1 MSTSFHGDISFP
13 LLSLPPPSPLHPST
27 SSSCRRQVV
36 HLARPGL
43 HLVGPM
49 STFSSEPGSTVPL
62 QPVPMQTVHRT
73 DSVEAPFDEDSDS
86 DTDESPTN
94 EYDPWEPPRPR
105 PHPSLDQLTCPVQ
118 YMRKYMIQIRD
129 FLADARATNIIV
141 PDRTSEEAHI
151 QFYHIYDRLSTVL
164 QKDSVKLFLRIFEK
178 YTDSL
183 VCGFVITPQTLDL
196 IIAQNA
202 LRCAKLVLEGK
213 SPKLWGQRANP
224 NYITSFGYFPLHQA
238 AESFSVDMI
247 ELLFRHGASAN
258 QRTSGD
264 RIVEGLLPLHVA
276 IENTCQHKYLE
287 DNLLA
292 DQNYWKGNVEY
303 IYKLI
308 HLLCLP
314 EMKIFLD
321 TTRLLATRTDDVV
334 DELLNYIKQ
343 GKLVPAA
350 ILLLAAQRQFRN
362 LNGFDMIKDR
372 IEDHIVALGR
382 EGCRVESGKNTK
394 AKKHLKEMKVHLI
407 NAVLL
412 VKIILKAGEALDKYI
427 QTHSEA
433 SHQEVLGKVSA
444 ILQNHEVGPTGKEF
458 CIEDLNCCPYDCGPP
473 NGLLH
478 EHGDT
483 DLTKAA
489 IGSPIPEAAAKK
501 AVAKKPH
508 DSHWY
513 ARDQFFPLWRSVLTS
528 QFITK
533 VIPPYAPKKELPQYI
548 RDADDHVPGS
558 SQKKLIDERYS
569 QIRLGMLE
577 RSYPRVTSHR
587 KLPCN
592 HQSRRLFGTAA
603 STVLKMLK
611 RV

>member
-1 MSTSFHGDISFP
+1 MGFIQSTFS
-13 LLSLPPPSPLHPST
+13 LLIGTGAGIYIAQNYDVPNVKKIMWGLMGKAKELEDSYKKPTDGKNKEPE
-27 SSSCRRQVV
+27 
-36 HLARPGL
+36 L

-62 QPVPMQTVHRT
+62 Q
-73 DSVEAPFDEDSDS
+73 
-86 DTDESPTN
+86 
-94 EYDPWEPPRPR
+94 
-105 PHPSLDQLTCPVQ
+105 
-118 YMRKYMIQIRD
+118 YMIQIRD

-141 PDRTSEEAHI
+141 PDRTSKEAHL

-164 QKDSVKLFLRIFEK
+164 QKDSVKLFLRIYQK

-247 ELLFRHGASAN
+247 KLLFRHGASAN

-303 IYKLI
+303 IYKLV

-321 TTRLLATRTDDVV
+321 TTRLLATHTDNVV
-334 DELLNYIKQ
+334 DELSNYIKQ

-362 LNGFDMIKDR
+362 LNGFDMIKDC
-372 IEDHIVALGR
+372 IEDYMVTLAR
-382 EGCRVESGKNTK
+382 EGCGVESGKNTK

-407 NAVLL
+407 NALLL
-412 VKIILKAGEALDKYI
+412 VKIILKAGEALDGYI

-433 SHQEVLGKVSA
+433 SHEEVLGKVSA
-444 ILQNHEVGPTGKEF
+444 ILQNHDVGPTGKEF
-458 CIEDLNCCPYDCGPP
+458 CIEDLNCCPYDCGLP
-473 NGLLH
+473 N
-478 EHGDT
+478 GDT
-483 DLTKAA
+483 DLTEAA

-501 AVAKKPH
+501 AVSKKPH

-513 ARDQFFPLWRSVLTS
+513 ARDQFFPVWRSVLKS
-528 QFITK
+528 QFITN
-533 VIPPYAPKKELPQYI
+533 VIPHYAPKKELPQYT
-548 RDADDHVPGS
+548 RDVNDHVPGS

-569 QIRLGMLE
+569 HIRLGMLE
-577 RSYPRVTSHR
+577 RSYPIVTSHR
-587 KLPCN
+587 KLRSN

-603 STVLKMLK
+603 STVVKMLK

>member
-1 MSTSFHGDISFP
+1 
-13 LLSLPPPSPLHPST
+13 
-27 SSSCRRQVV
+27 
-36 HLARPGL
+36 
-43 HLVGPM
+43 M
-49 STFSSEPGSTVPL
+49 STFSSEPESTVPL
-62 QPVPMQTVHRT
+62 QPMPMPMQEVHRT
-73 DSVEAPFDEDSDS
+73 ESVEALSDEDSNS
-86 DTDESPTN
+86 DTDESPTD

-141 PDRTSEEAHI
+141 PDRTATETRI
-151 QFYHIYDRLSTVL
+151 QFYRIYDRLSTVL
-164 QKDSVKLFLRIFEK
+164 RKDSVARFLSIFQK

-238 AESFSVDMI
+238 AETFSVDMI
-247 ELLFRHGASAN
+247 ELLLRHGASAN

-303 IYKLI
+303 IYKLV

-314 EMKIFLD
+314 EMKIFLG
-321 TTRLLATRTDDVV
+321 TTRLLATHTDSVV
-334 DELLNYIKQ
+334 DELWNYIKQ

-350 ILLLAAQRQFRN
+350 ILLLAAQRQFHN

-372 IEDHIVALGR
+372 IGDYMVTLAR
-382 EGCRVESGKNTK
+382 EGFGVESGKNAK

-407 NAVLL
+407 NALLL
-412 VKIILKAGEALDKYI
+412 VKIILKAGEALDGYI

-444 ILQNHEVGPTGKEF
+444 VLQNYDVGPIGKEI
-458 CIEDLNCCPYDCGPP
+458 CIEDLNCCPYDCGRPD
-473 NGLLH
+473 GVLD

-483 DLTKAA
+483 DLTKAD
-489 IGSPIPEAAAKK
+489 IGSPTLEAAEKK
-501 AVAKKPH
+501 AVTKKPH

-513 ARDQFFPLWRSVLTS
+513 ARDRFFPVWRSVLTS
-528 QFITK
+528 PFSTK
-533 VIPPYAPKKELPQYI
+533 AIPPYAPKKELPRYM

-558 SQKKLIDERYS
+558 SQKKLIDERYPH
-569 QIRLGMLE
+569 IRLGMLE
-577 RSYPRVTSHR
+577 RSYPSVTSNR
-587 KLPCN
+587 KLPSN
-592 HQSRRLFGTAA
+592 HRSRRLFGTAA
-603 STVLKMLK
+603 LTVLKMLK
-611 RV
+611 HV

>member
-1 MSTSFHGDISFP
+1 
-13 LLSLPPPSPLHPST
+13 
-27 SSSCRRQVV
+27 
-36 HLARPGL
+36 
-43 HLVGPM
+43 
-49 STFSSEPGSTVPL
+49 
-62 QPVPMQTVHRT
+62 MQTFHRT
-73 DSVEAPFDEDSDS
+73 ESVAALSDEDSNS
-86 DTDESPTN
+86 DADESPTD
-94 EYDPWEPPRPR
+94 EYDPWEPPHPR
-105 PHPSLDQLTCPVQ
+105 PHPSLDELTCPVQ
-118 YMRKYMIQIRD
+118 YMRKYMIQIQD
-129 FLADARATNIIV
+129 FLANARATNIIV

-151 QFYHIYDRLSTVL
+151 QFYRIYDRLSTVL
-164 QKDSVKLFLRIFEK
+164 QKDSVAYFLRIFQK

-213 SPKLWGQRANP
+213 SPKLSGQRANP

-247 ELLFRHGASAN
+247 ELLFHHGASAN

-303 IYKLI
+303 IYKLV

-321 TTRLLATRTDDVV
+321 TTRLLATHTDNVV
-334 DELLNYIKQ
+334 DELWNYIKQ

-362 LNGFDMIKDR
+362 LNGFDMIKDH
-372 IEDHIVALGR
+372 IEDYMVALAR
-382 EGCRVESGKNTK
+382 EGCGVKSGKNTK

-407 NAVLL
+407 NALLL
-412 VKIILKAGEALDKYI
+412 VKIILKAGESLDGYI
-427 QTHSEA
+427 QTHTEA
-433 SHQEVLGKVSA
+433 SHQEVIGKVSA
-444 ILQNHEVGPTGKEF
+444 VLKNYDVGPSGKEI
-458 CIEDLNCCPYDCGPP
+458 CIEDLNCCPYDCGRPDSVLHV
-473 NGLLH
+473 NGNA
-478 EHGDT
+478 
-483 DLTKAA
+483 DLTKAT
-489 IGSPIPEAAAKK
+489 IRSPTLEAVEKK
-501 AVAKKPH
+501 AVTKKAH

-513 ARDQFFPLWRSVLTS
+513 ARDQFFPVWRSVLTS
-528 QFITK
+528 QFITQI
-533 VIPPYAPKKELPQYI
+533 IPPYAPKKELPQYI
-548 RDADDHVPGS
+548 RDADDHVAGS

-577 RSYPRVTSHR
+577 RSYPRVTCHR
-587 KLPCN
+587 TLPRN
-592 HQSRRLFGTAA
+592 HRSRRLCGTSA